1 MPPEIQI
8 IARLEAAAVGMKYFY
23 TGKLC
28 KNNHLSLRY
37 VTSGACV
44 GCTKVRRVQPFNS
57 RTKHLA
63 LCPMTLLYVPGT
75 FPREL
80 RIMLRHKVQTF
91 IYDWL
96 QKTYPEQV
104 TPEIAAEIQRHNASK
119 LITNDPHE
127 VP

>member
-1 MPPEIQI
+1 
-8 IARLEAAAVGMKYFY
+8 
-23 TGKLC
+23 
-28 KNNHLSLRY
+28 
-37 VTSGACV
+37 
-44 GCTKVRRVQPFNS
+44 
-57 RTKHLA
+57 
-63 LCPMTLLYVPGT
+63 MTLLYVPGT